1 MAFRWRDYRDRSKLE
16 VMRLE
21 VDEFIRRFLL
31 HVLPS
36 GFMRIRHYGL
46 FANRHRRQKLALC
59 RKLLGQI
66 EPEPKDAESVEEMM
80 RRLTG
85 HDINACPFCGQGRL
99 VTVETLKPQPQR
111 LANHATGPP

>member
-1 MAFRWRDYRDRSKLE
+1 MDN
-16 VMRLE
+16 VMINVQELM
-21 VDEFIRRFLL
+21 L

-59 RKLLGQI
+59 RKLLGQG
-66 EPEPKDAESVEEMM
+66 EPEPRDDESVEEMM

-85 HDINACPFCGQGRL
+85 RDINACPFCDQGRL
-99 VTVETLKPQPQR
+99 VVIEILKPQSWP
-111 LANHATGPP
+111 ANHATGPP